1 MKTKKKDDILRS
13 TYKIHRVKSG
23 SKFAQLLAKDPYFI
37 KKREDCIKSM
47 QENPPPEWILKRMR
61 GED

>member
-1 MKTKKKDDILRS
+1 MKAKKKGDIMKR
-13 TYKIHRVKSG
+13 RVTIKVVESDFG
-23 SKFAQLLAKDPYFI
+23 KLLDNDPVFI
-37 KKREDCIKSM
+37 RKREEAVRSL